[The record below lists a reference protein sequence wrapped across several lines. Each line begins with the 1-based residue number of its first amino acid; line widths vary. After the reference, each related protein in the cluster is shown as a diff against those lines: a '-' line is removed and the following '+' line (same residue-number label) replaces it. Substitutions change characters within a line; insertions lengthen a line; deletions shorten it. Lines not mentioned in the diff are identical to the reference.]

1 MRKTTEIR
9 NVVTPVFM
17 AILIFFMLTAYAA
30 VESASLDHFDNC
42 KPLEV
47 DFIVLEGDA
56 TLRSIE
62 QHIVSDL
69 ARVGI
74 TVNTRLLNRDDMNAV
89 MVNGTFNLAFSESW
103 GAPYDPQ
110 AFAASWSTRDE
121 AYYAALQGL
130 PEPNTHDVLHQKI
143 DDALLE
149 ETEMGR
155 EQAWT
160 EILSIMHGQATEL
173 PFSGRRIPAVINKRL
188 YGYIPGHQQYDY
200 PVHTIRVASGS
211 KTLTLAPGTQQ
222 GLLSNVSGIGRL
234 DPHTY
239 RPNEFFSNNWVYDG
253 LVEYGPGG
261 TILPA
266 LAVSWDV
273 SDRTGGGQIYTF
285 NLRQNVK
292 FHDGASWKCEVAKL
306 NFDHVLAEPLRTGD
320 YHGWYGL
327 PRHISGWSCTSD
339 YVLVV
344 TTDDNYYPFLQELSF
359 IRPLRMMSPNMFVGG
374 LASDPLTQNSCH
386 TGWGN
391 ITYFSTI
398 TKSNLTVQ
406 CAGMVGGGVSNG
418 GTVSG
423 TGRWKY
429 IQTVSD
435 SSGGISE
442 IHFTINSDH
451 WDVSSS
457 DDSVDEIIL
466 KYYPTTDAVRDAL
479 TDGILDA
486 VIGGGVLS
494 EADIA
499 LFHHNDNVSVSLTE
513 SIQNRIIVFNTNRA
527 PTNDLQ
533 NRKVIIHAI
542 DKASIINEE
551 FAGLA
556 DVAESLFPKHAPY
569 CGADLTP
576 KPDYDIEKAQLL
588 NCPNKPVM
596 NTAEIPTEREKT
608 ELSKG
613 VIAVIAIL
621 GVSFVMVGV
630 AVAFMYTREKAGNPL
645 FQPLNPKMVTRSDE
659 IVVGENL

>member
-1 MRKTTEIR
+1 MRQTTEIR
-9 NVVTPVFM
+9 NVTLIFK
-17 AILIFFMLTAYAA
+17 AILLLFVLTAYAA
-30 VESASLDHFDNC
+30 VGSASHERFDNC
-42 KPLEV
+42 KPMEL
-47 DFIVLEGDA
+47 DFIILEGDA

-69 ARVGI
+69 ERVGI
-74 TVNTRLLNRDDMNAV
+74 TVNTRALNRDDLNAA
-89 MVNGTFNLAFSESW
+89 MVNGSFNLAFSESW

-130 PEPNTHDVLHQKI
+130 PEPNTHTVLHQKI
-143 DDALLE
+143 EAALLE
-149 ETEMGR
+149 ETDFGR

-173 PFSGRRIPAVINKRL
+173 PFSGRRVPALINKRL
-188 YGYIPGHQQYDY
+188 HGYTPGHQQFDY
-200 PVHTIRVASGS
+200 PIHNIRVASGL

-222 GLLSNVSGIGRL
+222 GLFSNVSGVGRL

-273 SDRTGGGQIYTF
+273 TDRTGGGQIYTF
-285 NLRQNVK
+285 NLRQNVT
-292 FHDGASWKCEVAKL
+292 FHDGASWNCDVAKL

-327 PRHISGWSCTSD
+327 PRHISEWSCTDD
-339 YVLVV
+339 YVFVV
-344 TTDDNYYPFLQELSF
+344 TTDENYYPFLQELSF

-374 LASDPLTQNSCH
+374 AASDPLTQNSCH
-386 TGWGN
+386 TGWG
-391 ITYFSTI
+391 TI
-398 TKSNLTVQ
+398 TESGVTVQ
-406 CAGMVGGGVSNG
+406 CAGMVGGGVSSG
-418 GTVSG
+418 GDVSG

-429 IQTVSD
+429 VKTVPQD

-442 IHFTINSDH
+442 IHFAINPNH
-451 WDVSSS
+451 WDVPP
-457 DDSVDEIIL
+457 DGITDVIL
-466 KYYPTTDAVRDAL
+466 KHYPTTDSVRDAL
-479 TDGILDA
+479 MDGSLDA

-499 LFHHNDNVSVSLTE
+499 LFKYNNSASVSVSLTE
-513 SIQNRIIVFNTNRA
+513 SIQNRIIVFNTDRT
-527 PTNDLQ
+527 PTDDLQ

-542 DKASIINEE
+542 DKATIIDEE

-556 DVAESLFPKHAPY
+556 DVAESLFPKNAPY

-588 NCPNKPVM
+588 NCP
-596 NTAEIPTEREKT
+596 AEPEILEISTEGKKT
-608 ELSKG
+608 ELSKA

-621 GVSFVMVGV
+621 CVAFITVGV
-630 AVAFMYTREKAGNPL
+630 VLAFMYTREKAGNPL
-645 FQPLNPKMVTRSDE
+645 FQPLNPSARSDE
-659 IVVGENL
+659 PDMESNSYEVKM

>member
-1 MRKTTEIR
+1 MRQTSETR
-9 NVVTPVFM
+9 NVIPVFM
-17 AILIFFMLTAYAA
+17 AVILFFVLTVYAA
-30 VESASLDHFDNC
+30 MEPASHEHFDNC
-42 KPLEV
+42 KPMEL

-69 ARVGI
+69 ERVGI
-74 TVNTRLLNRDDMNAV
+74 NVNTRALNRDDLNAA

-130 PEPNTHDVLHQKI
+130 PEPNTHEVLHQKI
-143 DDALLE
+143 AGALLE
-149 ETEMGR
+149 ETEVGR

-173 PFSGRRIPAVINKRL
+173 PFSGRRIPALINNRL
-188 YGYIPGHQQYDY
+188 YGYIPGHQQFDY

-211 KTLTLAPGTQQ
+211 KTLTLAPGTQH
-222 GLLSNVSGIGRL
+222 GLFSNVSGVGRL

-261 TILPA
+261 KSLPA
-266 LAVSWDV
+266 LAVSWNVD
-273 SDRTGGGQIYTF
+273 DRAGGGQTYTF
-285 NLRQNVK
+285 NLRQNVT
-292 FHDGASWKCEVAKL
+292 FHDGAAWNCDVAKL

-327 PRHISGWSCTSD
+327 PRHISEWSCTDD
-339 YVLVV
+339 YVFVV
-344 TTDDNYYPFLQELSF
+344 TTDENYYPFLQELSF

-374 LASDPLTQNSCH
+374 PASDPLTQNSCH
-386 TGWGN
+386 IGWGN
-391 ITYFSTI
+391 ITESDV
-398 TKSNLTVQ
+398 TVQ
-406 CAGMVGGGVSNG
+406 CSGMVGGGVSNG
-418 GTVSG
+418 GDVSG

-429 IQTVSD
+429 VKTVQD

-457 DDSVDEIIL
+457 DESVHEIIL
-466 KYYPTTDAVRDAL
+466 KYYPTTDTVRDAL
-479 TDGILDA
+479 TDGSLDA

-499 LFHHNDNVSVSLTE
+499 LFHHNNANVSVVLTE

-527 PTNDLQ
+527 PTDDLQ

-542 DKASIINEE
+542 DKAAIIDKE

-556 DVAESLFPKHAPY
+556 DVAESLFPKDAPY

-576 KPDYDIEKAQLL
+576 RPDYDIEKAKLL
-588 NCPNKPVM
+588 NCPTEPVII
-596 NTAEIPTEREKT
+596 TTERKKT
-608 ELSKG
+608 ELSIG

-621 GVSFVMVGV
+621 GVAFAMVGV
-630 AVAFMYTREKAGNPL
+630 VVAFMYKREKAGNPL
-645 FQPLNPKMVTRSDE
+645 FQPLNPKMVTRSDCTDS
-659 IVVGENL
+659 ENLKFCAITK